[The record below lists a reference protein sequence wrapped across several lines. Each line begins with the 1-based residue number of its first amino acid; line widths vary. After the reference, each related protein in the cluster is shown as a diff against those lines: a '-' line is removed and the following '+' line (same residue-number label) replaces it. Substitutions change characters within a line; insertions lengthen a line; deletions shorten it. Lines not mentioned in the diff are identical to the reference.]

1 MSDDSGRL
9 TGRVAIVTGASAGVG
24 AATARA
30 LAGAGATV
38 ALVARRR
45 DRLEALAAEI
55 GRGASVHAADLYDPS
70 ALAGVVAEVARLHG
84 RLDILVNNAGSM
96 LSAPLRSADPADLK
110 RMTDL
115 NFLTPVLAAQA
126 AIAPMRAAGGGHLVF
141 IGSLGARFCT
151 PGNAVYAGVKS
162 AIHVFAETLRK
173 ELIADGTRVTTI
185 LPGFVATEITGH
197 IPDEATRAAF
207 ESFIGSMTPL
217 RPENIA
223 AAILYAVTQPPGVC
237 PTEIVVRPT
246 TQPN

>member
-1 MSDDSGRL
+1 MANVSGPL
-9 TGRVAIVTGASAGVG
+9 ADRVAIVTGASAGVG

-30 LAGAGATV
+30 LASAGATV
-38 ALVARRR
+38 ALVARRQE
-45 DRLEALAAEI
+45 RLDALAAEI
-55 GRGASVHAADLYDPS
+55 GRGASVHGADLYDPF
-70 ALAGVVAEVARLHG
+70 ALADVVGTVAERHG

-96 LSAPLRSADPADLK
+96 LSSPLRNADPDDLR

-115 NFLTPVLAAQA
+115 NFVTPVLAARA
-126 AIAPMRAAGGGHLVF
+126 ALEPMRAAGGGHLVF

-173 ELIADGTRVTTI
+173 EIIADGTRVTTI
-185 LPGFVATEITGH
+185 LPGFVATEITDH
-197 IPDEATRAAF
+197 IRDPGTKQAF
-207 ESFIGSMTPL
+207 ETFIGSMTPL
-217 RPENIA
+217 RPEDIA
-223 AAILYAVTQPPGVC
+223 SAILYAVTQPPGVS